1 MRADRRVRPPPLGA
15 AAVAAAA
22 SLLALP
28 VVTSATPLLTSFPQD
43 SQEIR
48 REVEDRQEEFEE
60 RRRSHL
66 EPTWGRPV
74 TRCDEVVGRFCLWH
88 WEGGSWDAPDEP
100 AAVKK
105 ARRRLVAALD
115 SAARRIPGDPW
126 VAGQRVRYLLEDG
139 RTDGALAAAGD
150 CRAADW
156 WCRALAGLV
165 HHRAG
170 RYRDAERSFGAA
182 LEDMGRERACGWRDL
197 GHLLEGDLRDRF
209 DDRSC
214 DGRAALER
222 TVWWLA
228 DPFYLLG
235 GNDRRSEHFSR
246 RVMDRT
252 QRDAESPSGVSW
264 GEDLQELL
272 VRYGWPVGWE
282 RDVSTDEP
290 GASVISHYPDPAR
303 QWMPGESRHL
313 DAPDSIPE
321 DGWPLDPPD
330 PRTEYSPRYVRAFG
344 TLHAMVSRFRRG
356 DSALVVAAY
365 ELESEAVAG
374 EGRNADT
381 VRIRGWVRS
390 GLFVDAGPDRPVS
403 STTTRTQGRRG
414 VLAVR
419 SGAGGRLLSLETL
432 APADSVAARRRH
444 GVRLPSMP
452 DQGIALSDLMLARAD
467 ADSLPSRLEEVI
479 DRARPGGGYRPG
491 ERVGIYWEVYGARA
505 AVGRLRTSVS
515 LSRQDGGFLES
526 LGALL
531 GLGGGGQEEVR
542 MEWRDRV
549 SPARRV
555 HPRSLV
561 VHLPERLPEDRYTL
575 RVAAAT
581 AGGDTVTA
589 SRRIRVR
596 GGG

>member
-1 MRADRRVRPPPLGA
+1 MNLFALPAAPP
-15 AAVAAAA
+15 AAVPPTLP
-22 SLLALP
+22 SLE
-28 VVTSATPLLTSFPQD
+28 VFRD

-48 REVEDRQEEFEE
+48 EEVEDRQEEFEA

-66 EPTWGRPV
+66 ETTWGRPV

-88 WEGGSWDAPDEP
+88 SEGRSWDPPEEP
-100 AAVKK
+100 SAVEE

-115 SAARRIPGDPW
+115 SAAGRIPGDPW
-126 VAGQRVRYLLEDG
+126 VAGQRVRYLLEG
-139 RTDGALAAAGD
+139 ERTDRALEAAGE
-150 CRAADW
+150 CRAAGW

-170 RYRDAERSFGAA
+170 RYREAERSFGTA
-182 LEDMGRERACGWRDL
+182 LEAMEPERACRWRDL
-197 GHLLEGDLRDRF
+197 RDLLAGDLRDRF
-209 DDRSC
+209 GDRSC
-214 DGRAALER
+214 DGRTALEER
-222 TVWWLA
+222 IWWLA
-228 DPFYLLG
+228 DPFYLVE
-235 GNDRRSEHFSR
+235 GNDRLSEHFSR
-246 RVMDRT
+246 RVLDRT
-252 QRDAESPSGVSW
+252 QRDAETPSGVRW

-282 RDVSTDEP
+282 RDVSADDP
-290 GASVISHYPDPAR
+290 GPSVISHYPDPAR
-303 QWMPGESRHL
+303 RWMPEEDRHVTV
-313 DAPDSIPE
+313 PESIPE
-321 DGWPLDPPD
+321 DGWPPD
-330 PRTEYSPRYVRAFG
+330 PTDPRSEYSPRYVRAFG
-344 TLHAMVSRFRRG
+344 TLHARVSRFRRG

-365 ELESEAVAG
+365 ELEPEAVEG

-381 VRIRGWVRS
+381 VRVRGWVRA
-390 GLFVDAGPDRPVS
+390 GLFLDGGPNRPGT

-419 SGAGGRLLSLETL
+419 SGAGGRLLSLEVL
-432 APADSVAARRRH
+432 APVDSVAARRRH
-444 GVRLPSMP
+444 GVR
-452 DQGIALSDLMLARAD
+452 IAPVPEEGVAVSDLMLVEPAAD
-467 ADSLPSRLEEVI
+467 TLPERLAEVI
-479 DRARPGGGYRPG
+479 GRASPESVYRRG
-491 ERVGIYWEVYGARA
+491 QRVGLYWEVYGPRGT
-505 AVGRLRTSVS
+505 VGRLRTSVS
-515 LSRQDGGFLES
+515 LSREDGGLFET

-531 GLGGGGQEEVR
+531 GLGGGGGEEVR

-561 VHLPERLPEDRYTL
+561 IRLPERLPEDRYTL